1 MANAENAATNTTIEA
16 ETEAEITAKLQE
28 ARNDIM
34 VVLGSNF
41 LGTLSAII
49 LTIIVLLP
57 LFYFLL
63 VKFLR
68 IPKAH
73 ELIG

>member
-1 MANAENAATNTTIEA
+1 MANSENMAVNTTTPTNA
-16 ETEAEITAKLQE
+16 ELIAKLQE
-28 ARNDIM
+28 NRADIM

-41 LGTLSAII
+41 LGTLSTII

-63 VKFLR
+63 GKILR

-73 ELIG
+73 EIIG